1 MYFSSFTSV
10 VFLILENSD
19 DEYRILRQNLFER
32 FASNA
37 AVPVEAPIVPVT
49 AAQPRPK
56 KAGATPDRRMF
67 HLFFVFFD
75 LAAYFTLSRCSNI
88 ATAFKFPD

>member
-37 AVPVEAPIVPVT
+37 AVPIEAPMVPVA

-67 HLFFVFFD
+67 HLSFFFFF
-75 LAAYFTLSRCSNI
+75 LIL
-88 ATAFKFPD
+88 